1 MTKARIRITAASR
14 MMILHNTAERERER
28 ETERLLVISKI
39 NHLEF
44 FDCLQFV
51 IPECM
56 YKLPLLWSLQE

>member
-28 ETERLLVISKI
+28 ERERETERLLVISKI

-44 FDCLQFV
+44 F
-51 IPECM
+51 
-56 YKLPLLWSLQE
+56 